1 MDTKE
6 GWELLPELSPM
17 ASFLRLDV
25 MPLKSVNRQIRKDHQ
40 QLIAMLMCIY
50 LIIID
55 YDYYYLQIII

>member
-6 GWELLPELSPM
+6 GWEKRSPN
-17 ASFLRLDV
+17 SLRWRVLRLDV
-25 MPLKSVNRQIRKDHQ
+25 MPLKSVNHQIRKDHQ

-55 YDYYYLQIII
+55 YYYYYLQIII